1 MMSVCLFD
9 QMAKNHANNKNYH
22 VTLFSNVSYGLRKGH
37 LFWEK
42 IP

>member
-1 MMSVCLFD
+1 MMSFCLFG
-9 QMAKNHANNKNYH
+9 QMAKNHANNKNYL
-22 VTLFSNVSYGLRKGH
+22 TLFSNVSYGLRKGH